1 MTETKPSNITTEQSN
16 QNLLSNPTLADTFI
30 EQIYAGVQVSEL
42 LKPNNIY
49 QISLM
54 SFYSQLRKPEN
65 KEFNERFT
73 EARQIGVQT
82 LVEKLIN
89 IYSSTDSIPDP
100 QTIMFLREKTKF
112 LQWLGEKITTLYGTK
127 SKDMVNKGTVN
138 NIVVSWLDSPA
149 LEAQYN
155 KYEEINQAKP
165 DIIDQ

>member
-1 MTETKPSNITTEQSN
+1 MTETKPSNITTEKSS

-73 EARQIGVQT
+73 EARQIGVHT

-100 QTIMFLREKTKF
+100 QTIMFL
-112 LQWLGEKITTLYGTK
+112 K
-127 SKDMVNKGTVN
+127 SKFSNILEEN
-138 NIVVSWLDSPA
+138 NLLIRKLYDILCSITNFNANLNCKS
-149 LEAQYN
+149 N
-155 KYEEINQAKP
+155 KYNDLLYNISSSLLFSNHF
-165 DIIDQ
+165 

>member
-1 MTETKPSNITTEQSN
+1 MTETKPSNIITEQSS

-73 EARQIGVQT
+73 FARQIGVQT

-89 IYSSTDSIPDP
+89 IYSSTDNIPDP
-100 QTIMFLREKTKF
+100 QTIMFLREKTRF

-127 SKDMVNKGTVN
+127 TKDMTVN
-138 NIVVSWLDSPA
+138 SKNTQIIVSWLDSPE
-149 LEAQYN
+149 LEQKYTQYE
-155 KYEEINQAKP
+155 KTTEAKP

>member
-1 MTETKPSNITTEQSN
+1 MTETKPSNIITEKSS

-65 KEFNERFT
+65 KELKERFE
-73 EARQIGVQT
+73 EARKIGVQT

-89 IYSSTDSIPDP
+89 IYSSTDKIPDP

-112 LQWLGEKITTLYGTK
+112 LMWLGEKLTDIYGNK
-127 SKDMVNKGTVN
+127 GKEMINKGTVN

-155 KYEEINQAKP
+155 QYEEINQAKKE
-165 DIIDQ
+165 IIDQ

>member
-1 MTETKPSNITTEQSN
+1 MTETKPSNIITEQSS

-89 IYSSTDSIPDP
+89 IYSSTDNIPDP
-100 QTIMFLREKTKF
+100 QTIMFLREKTRF
-112 LQWLGEKITTLYGTK
+112 LQWLGEKITTLYG
-127 SKDMVNKGTVN
+127 SKGKDINLSKTTN
-138 NIVVSWLDSPA
+138 NIVISWLDNPEI
-149 LEAQYN
+149 EARYTEYA
-155 KYEEINQAKP
+155 KRDETKP
-165 DIIDQ
+165 DIIEQ